1 MNKIVYYHV
10 CLINRWKEIVVEQ
23 LYLLQHSQL
32 LDNSTVRIGIY
43 YEDEANLADFK
54 DLLQYY
60 NYENRIEILFERVND
75 SHVEMATTQR
85 MKQDCNMLTQ
95 EEADNTIVLFMHS
108 KGVKYTTPPQAISV
122 KLWRNYLEYFN
133 ITKWR
138 DCEDKL
144 TNGYR
149 SCGVE
154 WRETMGGHYSGS
166 FFWMQA
172 GLVREIPEVKFTIE
186 AGWGQ
191 LSAEAIPGVIKHNN
205 YVFSN
210 FILDLQNINQLPKTY
225 IK

>member
-23 LYLLQHSQL
+23 LYALQQSLL

-43 YEDEANLADFK
+43 YEDETSLADFK

-60 NYENRIEILFERVND
+60 NYENRIEILFERIND
-75 SHVEMATTQR
+75 RHVEMTTTER
-85 MKQDCNMLTQ
+85 MKQDCDKLTE
-95 EEADNTIVLFMHS
+95 EEAANTIVLFMHS
-108 KGVKYTTPPQAISV
+108 KGVKYTQPPQAISV
-122 KLWRNYLEYFN
+122 KLWRNYLEYFT

-138 DCEDKL
+138 DCEGILKQ
-144 TNGYR
+144 NFR

-154 WRETMGGHYSGS
+154 WRESMDGHYSGA

-172 GLVREIPEVKFTIE
+172 SLIREIPEVKFTLE

-210 FILDLQNINQLPKTY
+210 FNLDLQNINRLPQTY
-225 IK
+225 IR